1 MTEFRAHRRGLLAAG
16 LALLAV
22 LGIFFA
28 WSQPPRGE
36 SQDAPSPWIRIAPRP
51 VDVRLGVVGKIA
63 AAEIVTIT
71 APFDGN
77 IKSLEVEEGQR
88 VAAGQRLFEMDMT
101 QLDMQRRQALSEQI
115 KARKALSDIDHWESG
130 PDVARARQAVLSAR
144 LSLNDTRGKL
154 VETRR
159 LYERGIVPRME
170 RDALIQQ
177 EKMQSLAVT
186 SAEAELANTRQRGKG
201 EARQL
206 AEMELA
212 NASAAVDALGTDAS
226 GTVTA
231 PFAGVV
237 IRIPGN
243 ANARQD
249 ATGDPLLAGARVTQG
264 QGLLAVASVERVN
277 VVAKVD
283 ETDLNQLRPG
293 QQVEIRGDGFRD
305 LVLSGELESIGVQGL
320 EGDSQAGTMYR
331 IVIALPPLTVAQQR
345 LVRLGMSASAAIV
358 IFHDD
363 GALVVPATAIRTDA
377 DKRLV
382 RFRESASSPERQVA
396 VSVGPATQDG
406 VVVTGLVPGDVWNP
420 GDHRP

>member
-22 LGIFFA
+22 LAIVFA
-28 WSQPPRGE
+28 WPQPPRGE
-36 SQDAPSPWIRIAPRP
+36 SQDAPSSWIRIAPRP

-101 QLDMQRRQALSEQI
+101 QLDMQRRQALREQI

-154 VETRR
+154 LETRR

-231 PFAGVV
+231 PFSGVV
-237 IRIPGN
+237 IRVPGN

-249 ATGDPLLAGARVTQG
+249 ATGDPLLAGAKVTQG

-320 EGDSQAGTMYR
+320 EGDTQAGTMYR
-331 IVIALPPLTVAQQR
+331 IVIALPPLTAAQQR
-345 LVRLGMSASAAIV
+345 VVRLGMSASAAIV

-406 VVVTGLVPGDVWNP
+406 VVVTGLAPGYVWNP

>member
-1 MTEFRAHRRGLLAAG
+1 MTEFRVHKRGLLAAG

-22 LGIFFA
+22 LAIVFA
-28 WSQPPRGE
+28 WHQPPRGE
-36 SQDAPSPWIRIAPRP
+36 PREAPSPWVRISPRP
-51 VDVRLGVVGKIA
+51 VDIRLGVVGKIA
-63 AAEIVTIT
+63 SAEIVTIT

-77 IKSLEVEEGQR
+77 IKSLEVAEGQR

-144 LSLNDTRGKL
+144 LSLNDTQGKL

-186 SAEAELANTRQRGKG
+186 SAEAELANTRQRGTG

-231 PFAGVV
+231 PFSGVV
-237 IRIPGN
+237 IRVPGN

-249 ATGDPLLAGARVTQG
+249 ATGDPLLAGAKVTQG
-264 QGLLAVASVERVN
+264 QGLLAVANVERVN

-293 QQVEIRGDGFRD
+293 QRVEIRGDGFRD

-331 IVIALPPLTVAQQR
+331 VVIALPPLTAAQQR
-345 LVRLGMSASAAIV
+345 VVRLGMSASAAIV

-377 DKRLV
+377 DTRLV
-382 RFRESASSPERQVA
+382 RFRESASAPERQVA

-406 VVVTGLVPGDVWNP
+406 VVVTGLAPGYVWTPGDP
-420 GDHRP
+420 RP

>member
-1 MTEFRAHRRGLLAAG
+1 M
-16 LALLAV
+16 
-22 LGIFFA
+22 
-28 WSQPPRGE
+28 
-36 SQDAPSPWIRIAPRP
+36 
-51 VDVRLGVVGKIA
+51 VGKIA
-63 AAEIVTIT
+63 SAEIVTIT

-77 IKSLEVEEGQR
+77 IKSLEVAEGQR

-101 QLDMQRRQALSEQI
+101 QLDMQRPQALSEQI
-115 KARKALSDIDHWESG
+115 KARKALSDIDHWESD

-144 LSLNDTRGKL
+144 LSLNDTQGKL
-154 VETRR
+154 GETRR
-159 LYERGIVPRME
+159 LYERGIVPRMD

-186 SAEAELANTRQRGKG
+186 SAEAELANTRQRGTG

-231 PFAGVV
+231 PFSGVV
-237 IRIPGN
+237 IRVPGN
-243 ANARQD
+243 VNARQD
-249 ATGDPLLAGARVTQG
+249 ATGDPLLAGAKVTQG
-264 QGLLAVASVERVN
+264 QGLLAVANVERVN

-293 QQVEIRGDGFRD
+293 QRVEIRGDGFRD

-331 IVIALPPLTVAQQR
+331 VVIALPPLTAAQQR
-345 LVRLGMSASAAIV
+345 VVRLGMSASAAIV

-377 DKRLV
+377 DTRPV
-382 RFRESASSPERQVA
+382 RFRESASAPERQVA
-396 VSVGPATQDG
+396 VSVGSATQDG
-406 VVVTGLVPGDVWNP
+406 VVVTGLAPGYVWIP
-420 GDHRP
+420 GHPRP

>member
-22 LGIFFA
+22 LAIFFA
-28 WSQPPRGE
+28 RPQPPRGE

-154 VETRR
+154 LETRR

-331 IVIALPPLTVAQQR
+331 IVIALPPLTAAQQR
-345 LVRLGMSASAAIV
+345 VVRLGMSASAAIV

-406 VVVTGLVPGDVWNP
+406 VVVTGLAPGYVWNP

>member
-22 LGIFFA
+22 LAIVFA
-28 WSQPPRGE
+28 WPQPPRGE
-36 SQDAPSPWIRIAPRP
+36 SQDAPSSWIRIAPRP

-77 IKSLEVEEGQR
+77 IKSLEVAEGQR

-231 PFAGVV
+231 PFSGVV
-237 IRIPGN
+237 IRVPGN

-249 ATGDPLLAGARVTQG
+249 ATGDPLLAGAKVTQG

-406 VVVTGLVPGDVWNP
+406 VVVTGLAPGYVWNP

>member
-16 LALLAV
+16 LVLLAV
-22 LGIFFA
+22 LAIVFA
-28 WSQPPRGE
+28 WPQPPRDE

-77 IKSLEVEEGQR
+77 IKSLEVAEGQR

-115 KARKALSDIDHWESG
+115 KARKALSDIDHWEAG

-154 VETRR
+154 QETRR

-201 EARQL
+201 ETRQL

-226 GTVTA
+226 VTVTA

-237 IRIPGN
+237 IRVPGN

-249 ATGDPLLAGARVTQG
+249 ATSDPLLAGAKVTQG

-293 QQVEIRGDGFRD
+293 QRVEIRGDGFRD

-345 LVRLGMSASAAIV
+345 VVRLGMSASASIV

-363 GALVVPATAIRTDA
+363 GALVVPAAAIRIDA

-406 VVVTGLVPGDVWNP
+406 VVVTGLAPGYVWNP

>member
-28 WSQPPRGE
+28 WPQPPRGE

-154 VETRR
+154 LETRR

-264 QGLLAVASVERVN
+264 QGLLAVASVERIN

-363 GALVVPATAIRTDA
+363 GALVVPAPAIRTDA